1 MAEQMSGT
9 RMKFHTSFRISLKK
23 FKGIIQKY
31 FELIAQNESSLFSF
45 LLTNHFNCEQKI
57 NSDH

>member
-1 MAEQMSGT
+1 
-9 RMKFHTSFRISLKK
+9 MKFHTSFRISLKK

-45 LLTNHFNCEQKI
+45 LLTNHFNCEQKV